1 MVVAGSAVD
10 EAGTGHKWRES
21 DRLAALRSYHVLDTA
36 PEPAFDSLVQMAAQ
50 VCDTPIAAINLIEDR
65 RQWFKAEVGLG
76 FRETPVEVSICAK
89 AILQRGLFIVPDIT
103 QDSRFASNPLVTG
116 PPHVRFYA
124 GALLETPQGLPLG
137 TLCVLDYE
145 PRELNEQQR
154 AGLTTLAAQVM
165 AQLELRRMVTER
177 DEAVAASRR
186 AEQRQAL
193 LVRELHHRVRN
204 ALATVQALLG
214 ASARSSGSV
223 DELYRAFSA
232 RIASLA
238 KTQTLLTED
247 YWQTAPFRAILEQE
261 LQPFMG
267 ADEGRF
273 VLKGPP
279 VELAADLAVPVGMA
293 VHELARNA
301 RMHGALSVAT
311 GWIAVKWEVRQAEGS
326 RAFRLEWAEH
336 DGPPMSKPLRSGF
349 GLTLLE
355 RALPMQAKA
364 KTKLSFNPNGLRF
377 EMEAPW
383 VEQRLVPEY

>member
-1 MVVAGSAVD
+1 M
-10 EAGTGHKWRES
+10 
-21 DRLAALRSYHVLDTA
+21 L
-36 PEPAFDSLVQMAAQ
+36 
-50 VCDTPIAAINLIEDR
+50 
-65 RQWFKAEVGLG
+65 
-76 FRETPVEVSICAK
+76 
-89 AILQRGLFIVPDIT
+89 
-103 QDSRFASNPLVTG
+103 
-116 PPHVRFYA
+116 
-124 GALLETPQGLPLG
+124 
-137 TLCVLDYE
+137 
-145 PRELNEQQR
+145 
-154 AGLTTLAAQVM
+154 
-165 AQLELRRMVTER
+165 TER

-214 ASARSSGSV
+214 ASARSSGRLMSCTA
-223 DELYRAFSA
+223 LSQR
-232 RIASLA
+232 ASLA

-273 VLKGPP
+273 VLKKPP

-326 RAFRLEWAEH
+326 RTFRLEWAEH
-336 DGPPMSKPLRSGF
+336 DGPPISKPLRSGF

-383 VEQRLVPEY
+383 VEQRLVQNTEPPISRPCSIVPFRFISRSGPYAKARSHQHAHLAGGSIH

>member
-1 MVVAGSAVD
+1 
-10 EAGTGHKWRES
+10 
-21 DRLAALRSYHVLDTA
+21 
-36 PEPAFDSLVQMAAQ
+36 
-50 VCDTPIAAINLIEDR
+50 
-65 RQWFKAEVGLG
+65 
-76 FRETPVEVSICAK
+76 
-89 AILQRGLFIVPDIT
+89 
-103 QDSRFASNPLVTG
+103 
-116 PPHVRFYA
+116 
-124 GALLETPQGLPLG
+124 
-137 TLCVLDYE
+137 VLDYQ
-145 PRELNEQQR
+145 PRELNDQQR

-165 AQLELRRMVTER
+165 AQLELRRMVSER

-223 DELYRAFSA
+223 DELYRAFSG

-326 RAFRLEWAEH
+326 RTFRLEWAEH
-336 DGPPMSKPLRSGF
+336 DGPPMGKPLRSGF

-364 KTKLSFNPNGLRF
+364 QTKLSFNPNGLRF